1 MSGGSATGATFV
13 VAGGGT
19 GGHVYPALA
28 LADALVARGHPR
40 NSIRFLGARR
50 GLEARA
56 VPAAG
61 YAIDLLPARGFQRGF
76 SPRHVLDNVLMVG
89 AMAVAM
95 TYALRIVRALRPRVV
110 VGVGGYA
117 SVPGVVAARLLRI
130 PVVVHEQNA
139 VPGLANRLAVRLG
152 ARAAVSLP
160 GTDLARAV
168 VTGNPVRAAVAT
180 VERTPDADRS
190 LVGVVGGSLGSARIN
205 DAVLDLYDRWRERG
219 DVVVRHV
226 AGTRH
231 YDQARHRLERLR
243 RPHDAL
249 VYELVPY
256 EDHMEDVYGRAA
268 LAVCRAGAV
277 TVAELA
283 AAGLPSVLVPWPGA
297 ADDHQTGNARAME
310 AAGAAVLLP
319 DADCDGPHLDAVAG
333 ELLGDPDRL
342 RTMSVAARAVAR
354 PDAADRL
361 ADLVEEA
368 AGARG

>member
-1 MSGGSATGATFV
+1 MSEDVFAL

-28 LADALVARGHPR
+28 LADALVARGHDR
-40 NSIRFLGARR
+40 DAIRFLGARR

-61 YAIDLLPARGFQRGF
+61 YRIDLLPARGFQRGR
-76 SPRHVLDNVLMVG
+76 SWRALVDNVRMAAGMLV
-89 AMAVAM
+89 AVPRAVA
-95 TYALRIVRALRPRVV
+95 LVRRLRPAVV

-117 SVPGVVAARLLRI
+117 SLPGVLAARVTRT

-152 ARAAVSLP
+152 ACAAVSLP
-160 GTDLARAV
+160 GTELAGAV
-168 VTGNPVRAAVAT
+168 VTGNPVRAGVAG
-180 VERTPDADRS
+180 VQRAGNEPA
-190 LVGVVGGSLGSARIN
+190 LLGVVGGSLGSARLN
-205 DAVLDLYDRWRERG
+205 DAALDLYDRWRARA
-219 DVVVRHV
+219 DVTVHHV

-231 YDQARHRLERLR
+231 YDQAHDRLERLR
-243 RPHDAL
+243 RPKDAL

-256 EDHMEDVYGRAA
+256 EDHMERVYGRAA

-283 AAGLPSVLVPWPGA
+283 AAGVPSVLVPWPGA

-310 AAGAAVLLP
+310 AAGAAVVLP
-319 DADCDGPHLDAVAG
+319 DAQCDGARLDAVAG
-333 ELLGDPDRL
+333 ALLADPGRL
-342 RTMSVAARAVAR
+342 LLMSEAARAVAR

-368 AGARG
+368 AGARA